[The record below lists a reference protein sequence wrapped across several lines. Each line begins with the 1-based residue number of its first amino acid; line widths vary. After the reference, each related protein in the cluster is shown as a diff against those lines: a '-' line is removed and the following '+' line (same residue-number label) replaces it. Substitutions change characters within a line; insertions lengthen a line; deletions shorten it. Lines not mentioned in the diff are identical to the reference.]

1 MNVEKYDQSSEDV
14 LTLFMRRS
22 ADGALAPLSV
32 SFGGGDI
39 RVRYGFR
46 PGLTLEG
53 ALDAR
58 FVGVVAEMAARGDA
72 AGALRLPETDLEVN
86 GVSLRGSHVIVAP
99 GLHAAESVTLRF
111 ERCRGDVR
119 RLLRRAALPALACDS
134 ASEDVDAALLRE
146 IVIPLLNLRRHVAA
160 APPEAA
166 DSPAQAYLRSVAE
179 RIGDIED
186 RYLRVREGDAPE
198 TPADAPGVRAALE
211 RVAAQAPSCVDCL
224 AGRRLLARL
233 AA

>member
-1 MNVEKYDQSSEDV
+1 MTVEKYDKSSEEV
-14 LTLFMRRS
+14 LTLFMRRG

-58 FVGVVAEMAARGDA
+58 FAGVVAAMAARGDA

-86 GVSLRGSHVIVAP
+86 GVTLRGSHVIVAP
-99 GLHAAESVTLRF
+99 GTLDAVSVTLRF

-119 RLLRRAALPALACDS
+119 RLLRRAALPEMARDPS
-134 ASEDVDAALLRE
+134 SEDVDAALMRE
-146 IVIPLLNLRRHVAA
+146 IVIPLLNLRRHLAA
-160 APPEAA
+160 TPPEAA
-166 DSPAQAYLRSVAE
+166 DTPAQAFLQGVAE

-186 RYLRVREGDAPE
+186 RYLRVRGDDAPE
-198 TPADAPGVRAALE
+198 TPPDAPGVRAALE
-211 RVAAQAPSCVDCL
+211 RVAARAPSCLDCV